1 MILCIS
7 SCPKNER
14 SFGKTWN
21 VMVKN
26 GILDNTAPYMHWV
39 GFKAHCPQI
48 IEYCRMLFLSSDEKA
63 RIESISHIVGHI
75 DEPLD

>member
-14 SFGKTWN
+14 SFGRTWN

-39 GFKAHCPQI
+39 GCIAHFPRV
-48 IEYCRMLFLSSDEKA
+48 IEYNTKFSECYF
-63 RIESISHIVGHI
+63 
-75 DEPLD
+75 